1 VISIKKGLD
10 LPISGKPLADLSDTP
25 AVRKVAI
32 LGNDYI
38 GMKPTLLA
46 REGDKVKVG
55 QKIIEDKKNPGIFF
69 TSPCGGV
76 ITDINRGEKR
86 KFLSLEIEIDSN
98 EEFEEFDTS
107 QNPKDLLINSGLF
120 NSFRTRPFNRTPK
133 INDVPDCIFINAC
146 DTNPLSISP
155 HHIISLNKDEFDVG
169 VKFISSL
176 FSSPTHLTHQ
186 DNILDYSYE
195 NVESHVF
202 SGPHPAGLVSTH
214 ISAIYPVD
222 INRCVWTIGYQEVI
236 SIGYL
241 LKNNTLRTHK
251 NISISGES
259 VFKPS
264 LLSARI
270 GANLEELTAGKIE
283 DNSRI
288 ISGSVLFG
296 HDAIDAMSYLGFYDN
311 QVSVIS
317 NIPND
322 IFMNW
327 IMPGKT
333 LHSKLNVFISS
344 FLKPKK
350 FTFNTSING
359 GDRAIVP
366 VGSYEEI
373 IPLDILVTQLLKAL
387 VVSDIEVATELGM
400 LELTAEDLALAT
412 YVCPSKYDYCSILM
426 DNLNKVYEEL

>member
-25 AVRKVAI
+25 TVRKVAI

-155 HHIISLNKDEFDVG
+155 HHIISLNKDEFDDG

-195 NVESHVF
+195 NVESHMF

-344 FLKPKK
+344 FLKPKN

-359 GDRAIVP
+359 GNRAIVP

>member
-1 VISIKKGLD
+1 MISIKKGLD

>member
-1 VISIKKGLD
+1 MISIKKGLD

-146 DTNPLSISP
+146 DTNPLSINP

>member
-1 VISIKKGLD
+1 MISIKKGLD
-10 LPISGKPLADLSDTP
+10 LPISGTPVAELSDTP
-25 AVRKVAI
+25 VVRKAAI

-46 REGDKVKVG
+46 REGDRVKVG
-55 QKIIEDKKNPGIFF
+55 QKIIEDKKNPGVFF
-69 TSPCGGV
+69 TSPCGGT
-76 ITDINRGEKR
+76 ISDINRGEKR

-98 EEFEEFDTS
+98 EEFVEFDTTQS
-107 QNPKDLLINSGLF
+107 PKDLLINSGLF
-120 NSFRTRPFNRTPK
+120 NSFRTRPFNRTPR
-133 INDVPDCIFINAC
+133 INDTPDCIFINAC
-146 DTNPLSISP
+146 DTNPLAISP
-155 HHIISLNKDEFDVG
+155 HHIISLNKDEFDAG
-169 VKFISSL
+169 VNFISSL
-176 FSSPTHLTHQ
+176 FSTQTHLTYQ

-195 NVESHVF
+195 NVESHMF

-241 LKNNTLRTHK
+241 LKNNILRTHK
-251 NISISGES
+251 NIAITGES

-264 LLSARI
+264 LLSSRI

-322 IFMNW
+322 IF
-327 IMPGKT
+327 
-333 LHSKLNVFISS
+333 
-344 FLKPKK
+344 
-350 FTFNTSING
+350 
-359 GDRAIVP
+359 
-366 VGSYEEI
+366 YE
-373 IPLDILVTQLLKAL
+373 LDNAW
-387 VVSDIEVATELGM
+387 
-400 LELTAEDLALAT
+400 
-412 YVCPSKYDYCSILM
+412 
-426 DNLNKVYEEL
+426 

>member
-1 VISIKKGLD
+1 MISIKKGLD
-10 LPISGKPLADLSDTP
+10 LPISGKPHAELSDTP
-25 AVRKVAI
+25 NVRKVAI
-32 LGNDYI
+32 LGNDFI

-86 KFLSLEIEIDSN
+86 KFLSLEIEIDQN
-98 EEFEEFDTS
+98 EEFIEFDTN

-120 NSFRTRPFNRTPK
+120 NSFRTRPFNRTPRS
-133 INDVPDCIFINAC
+133 NDVPDCIFINAC
-146 DTNPLSISP
+146 DTNPLSIDP
-155 HHIISLNKDEFDVG
+155 HHIISLNKDEFDTG
-169 VKFISSL
+169 VNFISSL
-176 FSSPTHLTHQ
+176 FSSSTHLTYQ
-186 DNILDYSYE
+186 DNIHDYNYE
-195 NVESHVF
+195 NVESHMF

-214 ISAIYPVD
+214 IGSIYPVD
-222 INRCVWTIGYQEVI
+222 IQRCVWTIGYQEVI

-241 LKNNTLRTHK
+241 LKNKTLRTHK
-251 NISISGES
+251 NIAIAGES

-264 LLSARI
+264 LLSSRI
-270 GANLEELTAGKIE
+270 GANLDELTAGKIE

-296 HDAIDAMSYLGFYDN
+296 HDAKDAMSYLGFYDN

-327 IMPGKT
+327 LMPGKT

-344 FLKPKK
+344 FVKPKK
-350 FTFNTSING
+350 FTFNTSTNG
-359 GDRAIVP
+359 GNRAIVP
-366 VGSYEEI
+366 VGSYEEV

-387 VVSDIEVATELGM
+387 VVSDIEVATDLGM